1 MKAIALFDPRMN
13 NGIRGLIQFEQSQPQ
28 YPVRIT
34 FHLSGFKPLSSH
46 AIHIHEYGDL
56 TEGCKTLGAHFNPT
70 QRPHSHSE
78 KGHAGD
84 LFNNF
89 QTDVQGEF
97 HQQFNTDKIS
107 LFLNQRNILGRSVVI
122 HQFPDDLGLK
132 GIIDVQG
139 NLILYEHMTNEQLFR
154 HAHRL
159 GYTKDI
165 PTSQI
170 NRKRILDKLIQE
182 SVTTG
187 NASTRIA
194 CAIIALRKP

>member
-1 MKAIALFDPRMN
+1 MKAIALFDPRVN
-13 NGIRGLIQFEQSQPQ
+13 NGIRGLIQFDQAHSQ

-34 FHLSGFKPLSSH
+34 FQLSGFKPRSTH

-56 TEGCKTLGAHFNPT
+56 TEGCKSLGAHFNPT

-89 QTDVQGEF
+89 QTDAQGNF
-97 HQQFNTDKIS
+97 YQQFSTDKIS

-122 HQFPDDLGLK
+122 HQFQDDLGLK
-132 GIIDVQG
+132 GITDSRGELV
-139 NLILYEHMTNEQLFR
+139 LYEHMTDEQLFR

-159 GYTKDI
+159 GYTFNG
-165 PTSQI
+165 QI
-170 NRKRILDKLIQE
+170 NRKRVLDKLVQE

-194 CAIIALRKP
+194 CAIIALRKN

>member
-1 MKAIALFDPRMN
+1 MKAIARFDPRIN
-13 NGIRGLIQFEQSQPQ
+13 DGIQGVIQFDQSHPQ
-28 YPVRIT
+28 QPVRMT
-34 FHLSGFKPLSSH
+34 FHLSGFKPHSTH

-56 TEGCKTLGAHFNPT
+56 TEGCKSLGAHFNPT

-89 QTDVQGEF
+89 QTDAQGNF
-97 HQQFNTDKIS
+97 YQQFSTDKIS

-132 GIIDVQG
+132 GMIDSSGQFVS
-139 NLILYEHMTNEQLFR
+139 YEQMTDEQLFR

-159 GYTKDI
+159 GYRFNG
-165 PTSQI
+165 QL
-170 NRKRILDKLIQE
+170 NRKRVFDKLVQE

-194 CAIIALRKP
+194 CAIIALRKS